1 MSTVIANGQNNIP
14 TFQAAEI
21 DSKVDIGYGVAVAD
35 VNGDNKPDILLADKN
50 LIVWYQNPTWEKHI
64 IAEKLTTL
72 DHVAITARDI
82 DGDGKAEVAVGAG
95 WNPNDTTNSGSV
107 HYLIAPVV
115 LQKVSGCTR
124 C

>member
-1 MSTVIANGQNNIP
+1 MASRLLPSLLLILIFVHPVASQH
-14 TFQAAEI
+14 AAP
-21 DSKVDIGYGVAVAD
+21 SFSAVVVDAGVEIGYGVAVAD

-82 DGDGKAEVAVGAG
+82 DGDGEAEVAVGAG
-95 WNPNDTTNSGSV
+95 WNPNDTTTAAV
-107 HYLIAPVV
+107 FI
-115 LQKVSGCTR
+115 T
-124 C
+124 